1 MDRPCC
7 AVRPNSVGRISGP
20 EFGGVPTPVPL
31 GAGTLYFYEVSIF
44 FDLFNPNNRH
54 RTEELRRL
62 ENTREDES
70 PGEPGRG
77 PIDLNSGMVMIRV
90 PEKDAEASQDGTESQ
105 EDTDPD
111 ETPEDA
117 ARREAEQYAAYQAA
131 LQDENA
137 PQDGDAAAPGEEDG
151 GA

>member
-1 MDRPCC
+1 M
-7 AVRPNSVGRISGP
+7 
-20 EFGGVPTPVPL
+20 
-31 GAGTLYFYEVSIF
+31 SIF

-77 PIDLNSGMVMIRV
+77 PIDLNSGTVLIRV
-90 PEKDAEASQDGTESQ
+90 PAKEPAAADDEAAEGED
-105 EDTDPD
+105 EDTADGEED
-111 ETPEDA
+111 TKYEDA
-117 ARREAEQYAAYQAA
+117 ARE
-131 LQDENA
+131 DSENE
-137 PQDGDAAAPGEEDG
+137 DAAAPAEGDR

>member
-1 MDRPCC
+1 M
-7 AVRPNSVGRISGP
+7 
-20 EFGGVPTPVPL
+20 
-31 GAGTLYFYEVSIF
+31 SIF

-77 PIDLNSGMVMIRV
+77 PIDLNSGMVLIRV
-90 PEKDAEASQDGTESQ
+90 PEKDDVAS
-105 EDTDPD
+105 EDVD
-111 ETPEDA
+111 PEDA
-117 ARREAEQYAAYQAA
+117 VPGESAP
-131 LQDENA
+131 EN
-137 PQDGDAAAPGEEDG
+137 GNAAASDEEDG

>member
-1 MDRPCC
+1 M
-7 AVRPNSVGRISGP
+7 
-20 EFGGVPTPVPL
+20 
-31 GAGTLYFYEVSIF
+31 VSIF

-77 PIDLNSGMVMIRV
+77 PIDLSSGTVLIRV
-90 PEKDAEASQDGTESQ
+90 PQKEPAAADAESEEGEVADAE
-105 EDTDPD
+105 
-111 ETPEDA
+111 PEDA
-117 ARREAEQYAAYQAA
+117 VVEHSV
-131 LQDENA
+131 D
-137 PQDGDAAAPGEEDG
+137 DDAAGDEDAENQGAAASAEGDG